1 MDYIAQGLEI
11 IIEKYCIIAD
21 QTNII
26 ETGFCFFFHLKQNK
40 KNNKKTLHLSTTNE
54 I

>member
-26 ETGFCFFFHLKQNK
+26 ETGFCFFFSLKTKQKKQQKNFTPKHNK
-40 KNNKKTLHLSTTNE
+40 
-54 I
+54 